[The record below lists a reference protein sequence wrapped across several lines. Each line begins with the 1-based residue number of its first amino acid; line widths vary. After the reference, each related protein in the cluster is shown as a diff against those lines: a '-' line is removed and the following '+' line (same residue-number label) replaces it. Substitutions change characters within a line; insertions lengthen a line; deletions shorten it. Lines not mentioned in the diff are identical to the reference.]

1 MFCLASYRHH
11 RLSESSSDARSV
23 SRRTDFDCQFF
34 CNGRRPPSMCAGLS
48 SPQRP
53 HQKRRRRPE
62 ANVES
67 ERGERKD
74 YLTSRRHQRKST
86 RRDRAARTTRER
98 EKGNGGEIHFTPAG
112 APGERRGLR
121 SRPSLGFVF
130 LHLRF
135 WGGVG
140 VASRGP
146 PATAP
151 LYYTPSYAHI
161 CCRQRSSA
169 APPATTMNFAGRS
182 RGASR
187 VSRSRARAAASAP
200 ARSRSCR

>member
-34 CNGRRPPSMCAGLS
+34 CNGRRAPSMCAGLS

-53 HQKRRRRPE
+53 RQKRRRRPE

-98 EKGNGGEIHFTPAG
+98 GKAMGERSTSLRRRA
-112 APGERRGLR
+112 ERRGLR